1 MKKKIFAVLLSVAV
15 AFSVVGCSG
24 GGDAAGST
32 DAAGSADASES
43 NSAAEKQEESK
54 EAGEMSKDDYLAQV
68 EALNPAAEDFMNAI
82 MAFTEAANAGNVD
95 KAVKEIES
103 IRQTKQPF
111 LDFGAIANPPKGYEE
126 AHKNLAEKSTAF
138 GEFIDG
144 YADLIQGGIDGTI
157 DQAAYTEELAGLTSE
172 VTTLTTDLANAMAEV
187 QGL

>member
-1 MKKKIFAVLLSVAV
+1 MKKKIFAVLLSAVV
-15 AFSVVGCSG
+15 AFSVVGC
-24 GGDAAGST
+24 AGSGDT
-32 DAAGSADASES
+32 TGSADTTAGADASQS
-43 NSAAEKQEESK
+43 NSAPEKQEESK

-68 EALNPAAEDFMNAI
+68 ETLNTAAEDFMNAL
-82 MAFTEAANAGNVD
+82 MTFTEAANAGNVD
-95 KAVKEIES
+95 QAVKEIET

-144 YADLIQGGIDGTI
+144 YADLIQSGVDGTM
-157 DQAAYTEELAGLTSE
+157 DAGAYAEELAGLSSE